1 MYIDTHCH
9 LLDEKI
15 NDIENILIK
24 ARELNVQK
32 FITCATDLNSSIDA
46 VKFADSHDGV
56 YASIGLYPEY
66 AQQYNDQFESEIAKL
81 AQNKKVVAIGEIGLD
96 YSLLNCDRE
105 KQKEVFARQL
115 NLAND
120 LKKPIVIHCREA
132 YGDLITL
139 LKSHRNLLKWGGTC
153 HCFTASKEIASEIL
167 KLDLHI
173 SANGVST
180 FKNAENVRN
189 MLKTIP
195 LSRILLETDSPY
207 LAPHPYR
214 SQINTPCF
222 IPIIA
227 HSLAEILGVSPEEI
241 EVATTTNARRL
252 FNI

>member
-9 LLDEKI
+9 LLDEKL
-15 NDIENILIK
+15 NDIEDILKK
-24 ARELNVQK
+24 AREINVQK
-32 FITCATDLNSSIDA
+32 FITCATDLDSSIEA
-46 VKFADSHDGV
+46 VKFSNSHDGV

-66 AQQYNDQFESEIAKL
+66 AQQYNAKFESEIATL
-81 AQNKKVVAIGEIGLD
+81 SQNKKVVAIGEIGLD
-96 YSLLNCDRE
+96 YSLLDCDRE
-105 KQKEVFARQL
+105 KQKEVFVRQL

-139 LKSHRNLLKWGGTC
+139 LKIHRNLLKSGGTC
-153 HCFTASKEIASEIL
+153 HCFTASKEIAFEIL

-173 SANGVST
+173 SVGGVST

-189 MLKTIP
+189 MLKSVP
-195 LSRILLETDSPY
+195 LSHILLETDSPY

-227 HSLAEILGVSPEEI
+227 HSLSNTIGVSQQEI
-241 EVATTTNARRL
+241 ENITTKNARRL
-252 FNI
+252 FGI